1 MHRHRVDQAGAD
13 DDIGICG
20 NQLGGGGLAPLGI
33 LPGHAALDD
42 EIAPL
47 DPAEPPQGVKEI
59 AARERL
65 PGDDETD
72 MCALGRLL
80 RRCAADDGG
89 SRHAE

>member
-1 MHRHRVDQAGAD
+1 MTSGFAAINSAAVVWRRSGF
-13 DDIGICG
+13 
-20 NQLGGGGLAPLGI
+20 